1 MPELI
6 RKCSQCGAVDSRA
19 AWPSAADAAKDDTFT
34 RPWACGSCAW
44 TEFEL
49 VESEPEPVN
58 HETTAGTR

>member
-1 MPELI
+1 MPEMI

-19 AWPSAADAAKDDTFT
+19 SWSSAADAAKDDAFT

-49 VESEPEPVN
+49 VESEAEPVN
-58 HETTAGTR
+58 HEATAANR